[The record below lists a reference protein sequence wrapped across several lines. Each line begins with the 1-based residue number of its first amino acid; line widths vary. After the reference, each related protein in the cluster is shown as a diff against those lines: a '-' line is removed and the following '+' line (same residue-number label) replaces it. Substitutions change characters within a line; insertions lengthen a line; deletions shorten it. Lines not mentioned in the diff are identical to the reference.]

1 MKLKFQWLG
10 LSRAIHPA
18 GNKHTANQSIVPL
31 TGFKEVSIPL
41 DMQVG
46 PGCKPTVVKG
56 DHVNIGDLIGEPLGP
71 WSVPVHASVSGKVT
85 KIEKQILSDGEK
97 TEYVTIESDG
107 KNTVSESLAPPIVT
121 DKESFLKAVRDA
133 GLVGLGG
140 AAFPTHIK
148 LNPPPGKTVDTLI
161 VNAAECEP
169 YITTDHRIALDYA
182 DDVIYGA
189 LVTAHWCSI
198 DSVIIGTEDNKKDAA
213 RSLEEAAKRAKE
225 GECSSYWPK
234 NGVTV
239 KVLPTSYPTGAEKV
253 LIHLLMDRV
262 VPEGGLPADVGVIV
276 QNITTLCVLA
286 QSLKTGMPL
295 VKKAITLDGSAVKKP
310 GNYEV
315 PIGAPIRDVIE
326 CAGGT
331 VSEPAKII
339 MGGPMMGV
347 AVDDISRP
355 ILKNNNAIL
364 IFDEK
369 EAKLPKES
377 ACISCGRCLRACPM
391 RLQPMKLDKAA
402 RAINPNELEEL
413 HVMNCIECGSCTYV
427 CPAKR
432 YLVQNI
438 RNGKAYVRA
447 EAQAAKENAKK
458 GDSN

>member
-1 MKLKFQWLG
+1 M
-10 LSRAIHPA
+10 
-18 GNKHTANQSIVPL
+18 
-31 TGFKEVSIPL
+31 
-41 DMQVG
+41 
-46 PGCKPTVVKG
+46 
-56 DHVNIGDLIGEPLGP
+56 
-71 WSVPVHASVSGKVT
+71 
-85 KIEKQILSDGEK
+85 
-97 TEYVTIESDG
+97 
-107 KNTVSESLAPPIVT
+107 
-121 DKESFLKAVRDA
+121 
-133 GLVGLGG
+133 
-140 AAFPTHIK
+140 
-148 LNPPPGKTVDTLI
+148 
-161 VNAAECEP
+161 
-169 YITTDHRIALDYA
+169 
-182 DDVIYGA
+182 IYGA
-189 LVTAHWCSI
+189 LVTAHWCGI
-198 DSVIIGTEDNKKDAA
+198 DTVIIGTEDNKKDAA
-213 RSLEEAAKRAKE
+213 RSLEEAVKRAKE
-225 GECSSYWPK
+225 GECNAFWPK
-234 NGVTV
+234 NGVTA

-253 LIHLLMDRV
+253 LIALLTDRV

-286 QSLKTGMPL
+286 QNLKTGMPL
-295 VKKAITLDGSAVKKP
+295 VKKAITLDGGAVKKP

-347 AVDDISRP
+347 AVDDITRP

-391 RLQPMKLDKAA
+391 RLQPMKLIRL
-402 RAINPNELEEL
+402 RAPLIRMSRGTSRNEL
-413 HVMNCIECGSCTYV
+413 HECGSCTYV